1 MQSHMY
7 FDFIQCLC
15 DARKFAKLHQYR
27 AICIR
32 DTTNFNVL
40 FPEAFDKHRY
50 AITLNDAYKSILVCN
65 AKMQE
70 LYLPAIGRLC
80 YKKTKQY
87 HCYTNREQ
95 LQALSEIISWRN
107 EE

>member
-1 MQSHMY
+1 MY

-70 LYLPAIGRLC
+70 LYLPAIGKLC
-80 YKKTKQY
+80 HKKTSRATK
-87 HCYTNREQ
+87 TNRDH